1 MMIVR
6 RYRQWSLSLSLGL
19 ILPLLL
25 AACANKTALN
35 FHNKTDC
42 GTATITLT
50 NSVTGD
56 SKDYTVAAGEKVEIE
71 LTPDVEYSYEVTYP
85 RLSDM
90 TMCDSQKAVTML
102 PKGQTLNITLEN
114 VVDPALEQTQTAP

>member
-1 MMIVR
+1 MLVR
-6 RYRQWSLSLSLGL
+6 RFRQWSLSLSLGL
-19 ILPLLL
+19 ILSLLL
-25 AACANKTALN
+25 AGCANKTALN
-35 FHNKTDC
+35 FYNKTDC

-50 NSVTGD
+50 NSVTDD
-56 SKDYTVAAGEKVEIE
+56 SKDYTVAVGEKVEVE

-85 RLSDM
+85 RLPDM

-114 VVDPALEQTQTAP
+114 TVDPALEQTQTAP